1 MTDSAFNSSRGHP
14 RSKSISAAMSRV
26 SPAAMAGWTGALDD
40 SAGLASERRIERTCH
55 VSHENPLGPDPHGLP
70 DHPGDD
76 MVGHAIRRLGA
87 RVSGSARNPVV
98 SPCGLARLLSAGNL
112 LVVVL
117 LRGLCPGSLCQRRHA

>member
-1 MTDSAFNSSRGHP
+1 MTGSVSSSSPGRPH
-14 RSKSISAAMSRV
+14 SKSISAAMFRV

-76 MVGHAIRRLGA
+76 MGGHAIRRLGA

-98 SPCGLARLLSAGNL
+98 SPCGLDRLLSAGSF
-112 LVVVL
+112 LVVVFL
-117 LRGLCPGSLCQRRHA
+117 